1 VLAAHAASIPEI
13 YGDSVLYFDPADPA
27 SLAACLRDVTTRSD
41 APALRETL
49 KQRAAARMA
58 IYRWDANA
66 RILLDHLV
74 RSGVVAPARAGTP
87 LELPDLAL
95 EGNAP
100 RP

>member
-1 VLAAHAASIPEI
+1 
-13 YGDSVLYFDPADPA
+13 VLYFDPNDPA
-27 SLAACLRDVTTRSD
+27 SLAACLRDLTTRSD

-49 KQRAAARMA
+49 KQRAVARMA

-74 RSGVVAPARAGTP
+74 RSGVVAPAHAGAP
-87 LELPDLAL
+87 HALHEPAL
-95 EGNAP
+95 EGNTP